1 MKFLEIA
8 TKIKDILIEN
18 TQIMQEL
25 NSPDS
30 IFVFS
35 NEAPVDPS
43 QYPLV
48 FIHMPETIENN
59 VRGAGDGRSLF
70 ILKWF
75 FEIGIYVY
83 VDIEQQVI
91 DYSGLNYLIRLI
103 FNTVYNSSVFD
114 EDEVDGTALFNIEMV
129 GFQPD
134 KEIMKPLIG
143 GILQFYIHEGYNTN
157 ETVTKT

>member
-8 TKIKDILIEN
+8 TKIKDILTAN

-25 NSPDS
+25 NSADS
-30 IFVFS
+30 IVVFS
-35 NEAPVDPS
+35 NEAPVEPS
-43 QYPLV
+43 QYPLI

-59 VRGAGDGRSLF
+59 VRGAGYGRSLF

-75 FEIGIYVY
+75 FEIGIYIY
-83 VDIEQQVI
+83 VDIEQQII

-114 EDEVDGTALFNIEMV
+114 EDEIDGTALFDIEMV

-134 KEIMKPLIG
+134 REITKPLIG
-143 GILQFYIHEGYNTN
+143 GVLQFYIHEAYNTN
-157 ETVTKT
+157 ETVTKS